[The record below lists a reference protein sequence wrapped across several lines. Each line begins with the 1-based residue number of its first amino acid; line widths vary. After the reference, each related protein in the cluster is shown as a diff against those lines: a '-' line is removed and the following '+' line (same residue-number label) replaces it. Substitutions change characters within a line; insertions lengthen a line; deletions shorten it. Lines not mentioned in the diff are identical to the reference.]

1 MTADGVIDLIHRRLL
16 GRAPP
21 AIVPHRVDGQ
31 TEGIGW
37 NRTRVSKRGG
47 QVQVELNGR
56 ALSTTPIDFH
66 TIVTV
71 PISIVHEGG
80 VMTLANIF
88 VRERP

>member
-1 MTADGVIDLIHRRLL
+1 M
-16 GRAPP
+16 
-21 AIVPHRVDGQ
+21 
-31 TEGIGW
+31 
-37 NRTRVSKRGG
+37 
-47 QVQVELNGR
+47 QVELNGR

-71 PISIVHEGG
+71 PISIIHEGG